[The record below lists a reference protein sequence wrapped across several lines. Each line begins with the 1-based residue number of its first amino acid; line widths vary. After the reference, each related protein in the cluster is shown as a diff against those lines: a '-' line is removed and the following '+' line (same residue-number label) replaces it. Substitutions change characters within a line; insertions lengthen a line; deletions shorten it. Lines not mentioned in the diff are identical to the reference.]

1 MSVVKGYGCG
11 PWPRR
16 GFLLC
21 AFMAWLIPLGKAHAI
36 CGLDAAVFEQIR
48 NLRDPNAAGAWR
60 RHFLRDRG
68 PSCVVCH
75 LAGFGPRNPYGSMI
89 NVLLT
94 GNDRENSARKREAG
108 RRVSEIPANPF
119 LADSPTFGD
128 LIGQGLLPAS
138 DFRVDPAY
146 RIVPARPNSE
156 ITARRARELV
166 REVQAD
172 SRLGVLQLSQTH
184 AITPEVAKE
193 LAGFE
198 GEFLI
203 LGLKTLDP
211 GVAKELADSRAA
223 HVWLHSVTGLMD
235 ESAGAIAKVR
245 GHLVLSGLAD
255 LKSAPLAR
263 KLVQRP
269 GALSFPYLKQVTP
282 EVAAE
287 LGKGAHSL
295 TLPALTNISPEIQ
308 DALAETVGAL
318 TLPGL
323 ISLNSPQLTRKLA
336 AGFASSV
343 LLPEIKALSVQQASE
358 IALVKRPFFLGGT
371 LLPLSVMTEEIATVF
386 ANNPGAG
393 RLELVGRLES
403 DAVLKIL
410 ARSSQSI
417 GLRDVEALNQEQVR
431 ILATVPDFVPGGPF
445 GTQIKISLPRLK
457 SLDSP
462 LLAETLLRCSLD
474 FGSNFGS
481 IRMISTEA
489 ATALANAPVAG
500 GRNRLSFPSLE
511 QLDPKTARTLMT
523 RPWSSISLPALRDV
537 SPETVRL
544 LAGQTCHLS
553 LGITT
558 LSPESASAFA
568 DMASNEFDLGGGT
581 LEFPCLG
588 DLSPKAA
595 RALATSLNRGTDVR
609 SFGGLTRAP
618 QLFLGGRNPGGLS
631 FNGSCPRLTPEL
643 AAELANYLG
652 RLSIAGVQELP
663 PRAAAALVTYRGPRL
678 ELSGPAT
685 DKLSP
690 DTAAALAMLPATLDM
705 PLRVLDSA
713 ALAEKFALQSSR
725 TTDQLEEISAEA
737 IPAYVGYK
745 GFFTLR
751 QLLALDSPALA
762 SRLIQDS
769 TGQVLPSLRA
779 ITPAAA
785 KVLATGPSEI
795 YLGLALLDDPEVVR
809 ALAVSRKGAN
819 LPRLRA
825 ATPEVIAILRETKSI
840 KTPALESI
848 HVLSESRPGG
858 RASPE

>member
-1 MSVVKGYGCG
+1 MPVREFDMSAVKGYGCG
-11 PWPRR
+11 PWSRR
-16 GFLLC
+16 GFVVC
-21 AFMAWLIPLGKAHAI
+21 ALMAWLIPFGKAHAI

-48 NLRDPNAAGAWR
+48 NLRDPIAAGAWR
-60 RHFLRDRG
+60 GRFQRDSG
-68 PSCVVCH
+68 TSCAACH
-75 LAGFGPRNPYGSMI
+75 LAGFGPRNRYGSMI
-89 NVLLT
+89 NVLLN

-138 DFRVDPAY
+138 DFLVDPAY
-146 RIVPARPNSE
+146 RIVPVRTNSE

-166 REVQAD
+166 REVQAG
-172 SRLGVLQLSQTH
+172 SRFGVLQLSQTH
-184 AITPEVAKE
+184 GITPEIAKE
-193 LAGFE
+193 LAEFQ

-211 GVAKELADSRAA
+211 GVAKELAKSRAA
-223 HVWLHSVTGLMD
+223 HVWLHSVTGVMD
-235 ESAGAIAKVR
+235 ESAEAIAKLR
-245 GHLVLSGLAD
+245 GHLVLSGLVD
-255 LKSAPLAR
+255 LKSATLAR

-269 GALSFPYLKQVTP
+269 AALSFPYLKQITP

-287 LGKGAHSL
+287 LGKSARSL

-403 DAVLKIL
+403 DAALKIL

-474 FGSNFGS
+474 FGS
-481 IRMISTEA
+481 IRKISTEA
-489 ATALANAPVAG
+489 ANALANAPVAG

-511 QLDPKTARTLMT
+511 QLDAKTARILMS
-523 RPWSSISLPALRDV
+523 RPWSSISFPALRDA

-544 LAGQTCHLS
+544 LAGQTSHLT

-558 LSPESASAFA
+558 LSPELASALA

-581 LEFPCLG
+581 LEFPCLNEI
-588 DLSPKAA
+588 SPKAA
-595 RALATSLNRGTDVR
+595 RALATALNRGTDVR

-631 FNGSCPRLTPEL
+631 FNGSCPPLTPEL

-652 RLSIAGVQELP
+652 RLSIAGLQELP

-685 DKLSP
+685 DRLSP
-690 DTAAALAMLPATLDM
+690 DTASALAMLPATLDM

-725 TTDQLEEISAEA
+725 TTDQLEEISSEA
-737 IPAYVGYK
+737 IPTYVGYK

-769 TGQVLPSLRA
+769 TGQVLPSLQA

-795 YLGLALLDDPEVVR
+795 YLGLAVLDDPEVVR

-825 ATPEVIAILRETKSI
+825 ATPEVIAMLKETKTI
-840 KTPALESI
+840 KTPSLETI
-848 HVLSESRPGG
+848 HVLSGSRPD
-858 RASPE
+858 